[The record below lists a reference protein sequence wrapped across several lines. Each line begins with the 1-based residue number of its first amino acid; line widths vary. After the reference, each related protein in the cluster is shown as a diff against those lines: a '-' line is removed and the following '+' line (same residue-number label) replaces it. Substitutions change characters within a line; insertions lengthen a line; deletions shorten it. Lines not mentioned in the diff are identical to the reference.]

1 MSGSIGASRIPTKS
15 VKNTLSNYN
24 TQVLFAVKG
33 YKEACPTGSFVK
45 YYNTRT
51 EKEDGHGDI
60 DLVVYVKPKEGESLQ
75 DVKRRFVRTCE
86 ILDDSVTVPFT
97 HGKNI
102 GKKVQMYG
110 DIITVQYPI
119 CKNYPDEEQK
129 YVQIDNMI
137 VTNEKEYYF
146 MQQFLSLP
154 AIEQSL
160 ITASMRVV
168 PTNEIIKF
176 FTDMGL
182 SEVIP
187 QNIEENQRLEIVIG
201 TRQWS
206 LRLVTLDENNKEIKK
221 KRQVLFSNSSIA
233 IFNYMIHYFYLYNV
247 SYVED
252 FQKDYTYI
260 LEHVY
265 DKYKDYHD
273 ANVYFNRII
282 GILKS
287 ICTVKPGEVG
297 TLKEVNKMN
306 SIAYCKNYFNYI
318 NGNK

>member
-15 VKNTLSNYN
+15 VENTLSNYK
-24 TQVLFAVKG
+24 TQVLLAVKG
-33 YKEACPTGSFVK
+33 FKEACPTGSYVK
-45 YYNTRT
+45 YYNTQT
-51 EKEDGHGDI
+51 IKDDGHGDI
-60 DLVVYVKPKEGESLQ
+60 DLVVYVKPKEGESLR
-75 DVKRRFVRTCE
+75 DVKRRFVHTCE
-86 ILDDSVTVPFT
+86 ILDDSVTVPFM

-160 ITASMRVV
+160 ITASLRVV

-206 LRLVTLDENNKEIKK
+206 LRLVTLDQNNKEIKK
-221 KRQVLFSNSSIA
+221 ERQVLFSNSSIA
-233 IFNYMIHYFYLYNV
+233 VFNYMIHYFYLYNV

-265 DKYKDYHD
+265 DKYKDYPD

-306 SIAYCKNYFNYI
+306 GIAYCKNYFNYI
-318 NGNK
+318 NGDK